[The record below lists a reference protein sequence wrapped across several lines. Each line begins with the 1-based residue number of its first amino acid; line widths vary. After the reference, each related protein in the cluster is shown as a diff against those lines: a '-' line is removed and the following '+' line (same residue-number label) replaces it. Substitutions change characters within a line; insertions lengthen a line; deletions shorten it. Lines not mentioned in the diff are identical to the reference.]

1 MKMSK
6 LTKPFLISAI
16 AMGLITAPLALSS
29 SAQTGTAPDTT
40 SPTGT
45 TTTPDTTGTTTTVPG
60 TTGTTT
66 DTTITDVED
75 DNDGFDWG
83 WLGLLGLLGL
93 AGLARKPEERVQ
105 YRDPADV
112 DPASTTRQDYRR

>member
-1 MKMSK
+1 MKISK
-6 LTKPFLISAI
+6 LTKPFWISAI

-29 SAQTGTAPDTT
+29 SATGTAP
-40 SPTGT
+40 GT
-45 TTTPDTTGTTTTVPG
+45 TAPGTTDTTGTTTTVPG
-60 TTGTTT
+60 AADTTT
-66 DTTITDVED
+66 APDTTTTTVED

-112 DPASTTRQDYRR
+112 DPASTTRPDYRR

>member
-1 MKMSK
+1 MKISK
-6 LTKPFLISAI
+6 LTKSFWVSAI
-16 AMGLITAPLALSS
+16 AMGLLTAPLALSS
-29 SAQTGTAPDTT
+29 SATGTAPDTT
-40 SPTGT
+40 GTTGT
-45 TTTPDTTGTTTTVPG
+45 TTAPDTTGTTTTVPG
-60 TTGTTT
+60 AVDTTT
-66 DTTITDVED
+66 TDVED

-112 DPASTTRQDYRR
+112 DPASTTRPDYRR